1 MERGGDLL
9 VFRRLR
15 QKVSGEL
22 LQREHVEGLVR
33 IEGANH
39 IVAIRPDGS
48 GRIVGIPAGIGIAGQ
63 IEPQA
68 SPMFAIGSRCE
79 KSVNESI
86 VVAGLDCS
94 LRTRGRR

>member
-22 LQREHVEGLVR
+22 LQREHVKGLVR

-48 GRIVGIPAGIGIAGQ
+48 GRIVGIPAGIGIAG
-63 IEPQA
+63 
-68 SPMFAIGSRCE
+68 
-79 KSVNESI
+79 
-86 VVAGLDCS
+86 
-94 LRTRGRR
+94 